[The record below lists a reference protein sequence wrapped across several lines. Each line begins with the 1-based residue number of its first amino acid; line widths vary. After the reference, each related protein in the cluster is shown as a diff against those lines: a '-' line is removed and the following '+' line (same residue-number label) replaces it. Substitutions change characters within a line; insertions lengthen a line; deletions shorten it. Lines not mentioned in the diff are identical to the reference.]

1 MNQRKLGALLSYLH
15 ILLANTVSILYTPYM
30 LRMMGQSEYGL
41 FGTANSFVSYLSILS
56 FGIGGA
62 YIRFNAR
69 CRTAGDREGERQL
82 NGMFLVVF
90 SCLAVLVFIGGM
102 GCIVLAGQLVEETF
116 TAVELYKLRVIL
128 LLLTANMMITFI
140 MNVVMMALQAY
151 EKYIVLRV
159 VSLVA
164 ALMNPAVNIIALMM
178 GGRAITITVIS
189 LVISIICYVFYFFY
203 ARKVI
208 RMEFS
213 FKGFRPD
220 VLKEIFI
227 FSGFLFL
234 NSITDQ
240 ITFSTD
246 NIVLSAVKGTKA
258 VAIYTIGSQF
268 KNYFQQFSTSIS
280 SVFAPSVNLMV
291 AKKLD
296 MKEMDALFCR
306 VGRVQFY
313 VISLV
318 LIGYTAIGQVFV
330 RLWAGEDYAEAF
342 WIGLMLMLSVCVP
355 SFQNVGLEIQ
365 KALNKHKARSV
376 VYFLISLCN
385 IAITIPCAIRWSG
398 IGAAAATLFST
409 FFGYVVFMNYY
420 YWKRI
425 GLDIPAFWRSIAS
438 ILPGYIAPVAAGL
451 LINRFWHMDSFL
463 DILLGAIVISVIFLC
478 SAWKFSMNDYERDML
493 KKPVQSLLRRMKR

>member
-1 MNQRKLGALLSYLH
+1 
-15 ILLANTVSILYTPYM
+15 
-30 LRMMGQSEYGL
+30 
-41 FGTANSFVSYLSILS
+41 
-56 FGIGGA
+56 
-62 YIRFNAR
+62 
-69 CRTAGDREGERQL
+69 
-82 NGMFLVVF
+82 
-90 SCLAVLVFIGGM
+90 
-102 GCIVLAGQLVEETF
+102 
-116 TAVELYKLRVIL
+116 
-128 LLLTANMMITFI
+128 
-140 MNVVMMALQAY
+140 
-151 EKYIVLRV
+151 
-159 VSLVA
+159 
-164 ALMNPAVNIIALMM
+164 MM

-189 LVISIICYVFYFFY
+189 LVISIVCYVFYFFY

-318 LIGYTAIGQVFV
+318 LIGYTAIGQDFV